1 MRNAANDLSSP
12 EINLLLVAAA
22 PPPAPQVLCSVKHSC
37 RQRRRRSREHND
49 FVDLFGRR
57 RDFGLQRGE

>member
-1 MRNAANDLSSP
+1 MQRMIICSP
-12 EINLLLVAAA
+12 EIKLLLVAAA
-22 PPPAPQVLCSVKHSC
+22 PPPPQVLCSVKHSC
-37 RQRRRRSREHND
+37 RQRRRRSREQHND